1 MERVPL
7 VVAETLDGE
16 LFVGETGPKFP
27 QARVIDR
34 EQVQFRFLLVL
45 LGRAH
50 ARSLPMRFG
59 VFPPS
64 SQFQSQFAR
73 RRRVSLAIAKP
84 RSPRK
89 RWPATIRDTCLSE
102 LESVCG

>member
-16 LFVGETGPKFP
+16 LFVAETGPKLP
-27 QARVIDR
+27 QARVIEP
-34 EQVQFRFLLVL
+34 EQVQFRFLLIL

-50 ARSLPMRFG
+50 ARRLPMRFG
-59 VFPPS
+59 VFAPS
-64 SQFQSQFAR
+64 SQFQSQFAGCR
-73 RRRVSLAIAKP
+73 GVSLGIAKLP
-84 RSPRK
+84 NPRK
-89 RWPATIRDTCLSE
+89 RWPMTPGDTRLSE